1 MNLIL
6 PARPPFLLST
16 VTRSH
21 GWVQLAP
28 YTIDESSGGFNYIDR
43 LPAGKVVRYQVREAP
58 GGVQVT
64 VDPDLNPVEEQ
75 QARARLAWM
84 LGLEQD
90 FSEFYALAQ
99 AEPKLQKAAASAQGR
114 ILRSPT
120 LFEDVLKTILTT
132 NTLWAATIRMDRNLV
147 TQFGE
152 PLPADP
158 SLQAFPTPEM
168 LAKTDEATLRQQTRL
183 GYRAPYVLGLAQA
196 VASGSLDLEALKD
209 PGLSTADLRKAL
221 LAIKGIGPYAAAN
234 LLMLLGHYDDLPVD
248 SWALKVVSYEWYDGQ
263 PVGRKEVEAAFEKWG
278 AYKGLAY
285 WMWDW
290 SYYQT
295 L

>member
-6 PARPPFLLST
+6 PARPPFSLPT

-28 YTIDESSGGFNYIDR
+28 YTIDESSGGFDYIDR
-43 LPAGKVVRYQVREAP
+43 LPTGKVVRYQVREAP
-58 GGVQVT
+58 GGVRVT
-64 VDPDLNPVEEQ
+64 VDPDLDPAEEQ
-75 QARARLAWM
+75 QARERLAWM

-90 FSEFYALAQ
+90 FSEFYALAK
-99 AEPKLQKAAASAQGR
+99 AEPKLQTAAARAQGR

-120 LFEDVLKTILTT
+120 LFEDVIKTILTT
-132 NTLWAATIRMDRNLV
+132 NTLWAATIRMDHNLV
-147 TQFGE
+147 MQFGE

-158 SLQAFPTPEM
+158 SLQAFPTPER
-168 LAKTDEATLRQQTRL
+168 LAQCDEATLRQQTRL

-196 VASGSLDLEALKD
+196 VASVSLDLEALKD
-209 PGLSTADLRKAL
+209 PRVSTADLRKAL

-263 PVGRKEVEAAFEKWG
+263 PIGRKEVEAAFEKWG

-285 WMWDW
+285 WIWDW

>member
-1 MNLIL
+1 MNIIL
-6 PARPPFLLST
+6 PAHPPFSLPT
-16 VTRSH
+16 VARSH

-28 YTIDESSGGFNYIDR
+28 YTIDESSGGFDYIDQ
-43 LPAGKVVRYQVREAP
+43 LPTGRVVRYQVREAP
-58 GGVQVT
+58 SGVQVA
-64 VDPDLNPVEEQ
+64 VDPDLDLAEEQ
-75 QARARLAWM
+75 QARTRLAWM

-90 FSEFYALAQ
+90 FSEFYALAK
-99 AEPKLQKAAASAQGR
+99 AEPKLQKAAALAQGR

-147 TQFGE
+147 VQFGE
-152 PLPADP
+152 PLPTAS
-158 SLQAFPTPEM
+158 SLYAFPTPER
-168 LAKTDEATLRQQTRL
+168 LAETDETTLRQQTRL
-183 GYRAPYVLGLAQA
+183 GYRAPYVLGLAQT
-196 VASGSLDLEALKD
+196 VALGSVDLEALKD
-209 PGLSTADLRKAL
+209 PGMSTAELRKAL

-263 PVGRKEVEAAFEKWG
+263 PIGRKEVETAFEKWD

-290 SYYQT
+290 AYYSAV
-295 L
+295 

>member
-1 MNLIL
+1 MNLNL
-6 PARPPFLLST
+6 TARPPFNLAT

-28 YTIDESSGGFNYIDR
+28 FTIDESSDGFDYIDR
-43 LPAGKVVRYQVREAP
+43 LPSGKVAHYQVREAP
-58 GGVQVT
+58 GGVT
-64 VDPDLNPVEEQ
+64 VAVEPDLTPAEAQ
-75 QARARLAWM
+75 QACSRLAWM

-90 FSEFYALAQ
+90 FSDFYALAQ
-99 AEPKLQKAAASAQGR
+99 AEPKLQKAAARAQGR
-114 ILRSPT
+114 ILRSPA
-120 LFEDVLKTILTT
+120 LFEDVIKTILTP
-132 NTLWAATIRMDRNLV
+132 NTLWAASIRMDRNLV
-147 TQFGE
+147 EQFGE
-152 PLPADP
+152 SLASDP
-158 SLQAFPTPEM
+158 SRQAFPTSQR
-168 LAKTDEATLRQQTRL
+168 LAKTDETTLRQQTRL
-183 GYRAPYVLGLAQA
+183 GYRAPYILELAQV

-209 PGLSTADLRKAL
+209 PGLGTAELRKRL

-263 PVGRKEVEAAFEKWG
+263 PIGRKEVEAAFEKWG

-285 WMWDW
+285 WMWEW
-290 SYYQT
+290 TFYQT

>member
-1 MNLIL
+1 MKLIL
-6 PARPPFLLST
+6 AARPPFSLPT

-28 YTIDESSGGFNYIDR
+28 YAIDESSGGFDYIDR
-43 LPAGKVVRYQVREAP
+43 LPDAKVAHYHVREAP
-58 GGVQVT
+58 DGVQVA
-64 VDPDLNPVEEQ
+64 VDPDLNLAEEQ
-75 QARARLAWM
+75 QARERLAWM

-90 FSEFYALAQ
+90 FSDFYTLAK
-99 AEPKLQKAAASAQGR
+99 AEPKLQKAAARAQGR

-152 PLPADP
+152 PLPAEP
-158 SLQAFPTPEM
+158 SLQAFPTPER
-168 LAKTDEATLRQQTRL
+168 LAQTDETTLRQQTRL